1 MAISINGTT
10 GISGVDGSAS
20 SPSVRGVDPDAGIV
34 FGTDTAAITTAGT
47 ERLSIDGSGNVGINA
62 TPLSKLDLNG
72 NYAANV
78 VAMAALDVDCS
89 LGNYF
94 TKTIAANSTLT
105 FSNAPSGRAY
115 GFALEVTHTSGTITW
130 PSSVKWS
137 TDSAPT
143 LNTGNTHLFV
153 FVTDDGGS
161 RWRGA
166 ALVDYV
172 N

>member
-20 SPSVRGVDPDAGIV
+20 SPSVRGVDPDTGIV

-78 VAMAALDVDCS
+78 VAMAS
-89 LGNYF
+89 
-94 TKTIAANSTLT
+94 I
-105 FSNAPSGRAY
+105 R
-115 GFALEVTHTSGTITW
+115 
-130 PSSVKWS
+130 
-137 TDSAPT
+137 
-143 LNTGNTHLFV
+143 
-153 FVTDDGGS
+153 
-161 RWRGA
+161 R
-166 ALVDYV
+166 
-172 N
+172 

>member
-20 SPSVRGVDPDAGIV
+20 SPSVRGVDPDTGIV

-47 ERLSIDGSGNVGINA
+47 ERLSVDGSGNVGINA

-94 TKTIAANSTLT
+94 TKTIAVNSTFT
-105 FSNAPSGRAY
+105 FSNVPSSRS
-115 GFALEVTHTSGTITW
+115 FSFVLELTHTSGTVTW
-130 PSSVKWS
+130 PASVKFPDD
-137 TDSAPT
+137 TAPT
-143 LNTGNTHLFV
+143 LTTGKTHLFV
-153 FVTDDGGS
+153 FETNDGGT
-161 RWRGA
+161 RFRGA